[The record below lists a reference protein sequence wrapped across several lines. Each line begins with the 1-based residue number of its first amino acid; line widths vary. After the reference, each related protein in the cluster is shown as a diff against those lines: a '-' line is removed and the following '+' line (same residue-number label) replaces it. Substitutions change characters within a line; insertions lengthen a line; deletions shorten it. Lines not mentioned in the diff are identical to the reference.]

1 MKFEWDRLAHLYG
14 KPTISG
20 VIRAQSDDFSVVEQ
34 SFTPTGAGE
43 HGYLVIK
50 KIDTNTHWVAQQLA
64 EFAGITLKDVGFAGR
79 KDRYAVTEQ
88 AFTCYLPGRRDP
100 DWQGLND
107 AQVQVLSSTR
117 TSRKLR
123 KGDLWGNRFQ
133 IRLSRVSNNLEE
145 ALTRLMDQ
153 PVPNYFG
160 EQRFGFEGRNLALA
174 EQLIANPFK
183 RLHQRDMILSSMRS
197 YLFNRYLSAVVKR
210 DQSAIDVEEI
220 GPLYGRS
227 RDPQPGE
234 ATLPESLKSWMRV
247 LAKNRIKV
255 GERKLWLQPL
265 EFTWQREDNDY
276 RVSFTLPPGCYAT
289 SVLREI
295 LNYEDGSVGR

>member
-1 MKFEWDRLAHLYG
+1 M
-14 KPTISG
+14 
-20 VIRAQSDDFSVVEQ
+20 
-34 SFTPTGAGE
+34 
-43 HGYLVIK
+43 
-50 KIDTNTHWVAQQLA
+50 
-64 EFAGITLKDVGFAGR
+64 
-79 KDRYAVTEQ
+79 
-88 AFTCYLPGRRDP
+88 
-100 DWQGLND
+100 
-107 AQVQVLSSTR
+107 
-117 TSRKLR
+117 
-123 KGDLWGNRFQ
+123 
-133 IRLSRVSNNLEE
+133 
-145 ALTRLMDQ
+145 
-153 PVPNYFG
+153 
-160 EQRFGFEGRNLALA
+160 
-174 EQLIANPFK
+174 
-183 RLHQRDMILSSMRS
+183 
-197 YLFNRYLSAVVKR
+197 VKR

-234 ATLPESLKSWMRV
+234 ATLPESLKSWMGV

>member
-20 VIRAQSDDFSVVEQ
+20 VIRARSDDFSVVEQ

-160 EQRFGFEGRNLALA
+160 EQRFGFEGHNLALA

-234 ATLPESLKSWMRV
+234 ATLPESLKSWMGV

>member
-160 EQRFGFEGRNLALA
+160 EQRFGFEGRNLELA

-210 DQSAIDVEEI
+210 DQCAIDAEET

-234 ATLPESLKSWMRV
+234 ATLPESLKSWMGV

>member
-234 ATLPESLKSWMRV
+234 ATLPESLKSWMGV